1 MVKCKIPVNKS
12 GKHNEELVLVSHK
25 KKLTIAKYDG
35 DERIEV
41 QLKDIDPIINTL
53 MFLERVQWRIDKE
66 CRDKPI
72 KVKIPVN
79 KTEELVIVLQHEGM
93 LNIEKYESDQRIEVR
108 EKDLP
113 RIIDSL
119 IFVNEQENKYPK

>member
-12 GKHNEELVLVSHK
+12 GKHYEELVIVSHK
-25 KKLTIAKYDG
+25 EMLTIAKYDG

-53 MFLERVQWRIDKE
+53 MFLDRVQWRIDKE
-66 CRDKPI
+66 SRDKPI
-72 KVKIPVN
+72 KVKIPIN
-79 KTEELVIVLQHEGM
+79 KTEELVFVLQHEGM

-113 RIIDSL
+113 RIIDSF

>member
-12 GKHNEELVLVSHK
+12 GKHYEELVIVSHK
-25 KKLTIAKYDG
+25 KMVTIAKYDG

-41 QLKDIDPIINTL
+41 QLKDIDPVINTL

-66 CRDKPI
+66 YRDKPI

-79 KTEELVIVLQHEGM
+79 KTEELVFVLQHEGM

-113 RIIDSL
+113 RIIDSF

>member
-1 MVKCKIPVNKS
+1 MVKCKVPVNKT
-12 GKHNEELVLVSHK
+12 EELVIVSHK
-25 KKLTIAKYDG
+25 KMVTIAKYDG

-41 QLKDIDPIINTL
+41 QLKDIDPVINTL

-79 KTEELVIVLQHEGM
+79 KTEELVFVLQHEGM
-93 LNIEKYESDQRIEVR
+93 LNIEKYESDERIEVR

-113 RIIDSL
+113 RIIDSF

>member
-1 MVKCKIPVNKS
+1 MVKCKIPVNKT
-12 GKHNEELVLVSHK
+12 EELVIVSHK
-25 KKLTIAKYDG
+25 KMVTIAKYDG

-41 QLKDIDPIINTL
+41 QLKDIDPVINTL

-66 CRDKPI
+66 YRDKPI

-79 KTEELVIVLQHEGM
+79 KTEELVFVLQHEGM

-113 RIIDSL
+113 RIIDSF

>member
-1 MVKCKIPVNKS
+1 MVKCKVPVNKT
-12 GKHNEELVLVSHK
+12 EELVIVSHK
-25 KKLTIAKYDG
+25 KMVTIAKYDG

-66 CRDKPI
+66 YRDKPI
-72 KVKIPVN
+72 KVKIPIN
-79 KTEELVIVLQHEGM
+79 KTEELVFVLQHEGM

-113 RIIDSL
+113 RIIDSF

>member
-1 MVKCKIPVNKS
+1 MVKCKIPVNRS
-12 GKHNEELVLVSHK
+12 GKHVEELVFVSHK

-41 QLKDIDPIINTL
+41 QLKDIDPVINTL

-66 CRDKPI
+66 YRDKPI

-79 KTEELVIVLQHEGM
+79 KTEELVFVLQHEGM

-113 RIIDSL
+113 RIIDSF

>member
-1 MVKCKIPVNKS
+1 MVKCKVPVNKT
-12 GKHNEELVLVSHK
+12 EELVFVSHK
-25 KKLTIAKYDG
+25 KMLTIAKYDG

-41 QLKDIDPIINTL
+41 QLKDIDPVITTL
-53 MFLERVQWRIDKE
+53 MFLDGVQWRIDKE

-79 KTEELVIVLQHEGM
+79 KTEELVFVLQHEGM

-113 RIIDSL
+113 RIIDSF

>member
-1 MVKCKIPVNKS
+1 MVKCKIPVNRS
-12 GKHNEELVLVSHK
+12 GKHVEELVFVSHK
-25 KKLTIAKYDG
+25 KMLTIAKYDG

-41 QLKDIDPIINTL
+41 QLKDIDPVITTL
-53 MFLERVQWRIDKE
+53 MFLDGVQWRIDKE

-79 KTEELVIVLQHEGM
+79 KTEELVFVLQHEGM

-113 RIIDSL
+113 RIIDSF

>member
-1 MVKCKIPVNKS
+1 MVKCKVPVNKT
-12 GKHNEELVLVSHK
+12 EELVIVSHK
-25 KKLTIAKYDG
+25 KMVTIAKYDG

-79 KTEELVIVLQHEGM
+79 KTEELVFVLQHEGM
-93 LNIEKYESDQRIEVR
+93 LNIEKYESDERIEVR

-113 RIIDSL
+113 RIIDSF

>member
-1 MVKCKIPVNKS
+1 MVKCKIPVNKT
-12 GKHNEELVLVSHK
+12 EELVIVSHK
-25 KKLTIAKYDG
+25 KMVTIAKYDG

-66 CRDKPI
+66 YRDKPI

-79 KTEELVIVLQHEGM
+79 KTEELVFVLQHEGM

-113 RIIDSL
+113 RIIDSF

>member
-12 GKHNEELVLVSHK
+12 GKHYEELVIVSHK
-25 KKLTIAKYDG
+25 EMLTIAKYDG

-41 QLKDIDPIINTL
+41 QLKDIDPVITTL
-53 MFLERVQWRIDKE
+53 MFLDGVQWRIDKE

-79 KTEELVIVLQHEGM
+79 KTEELVFVLQHEGM

-113 RIIDSL
+113 RIIDSF
-119 IFVNEQENKYPK
+119 IFINEQENKYPK

>member
-1 MVKCKIPVNKS
+1 MVKCKIPVNKT
-12 GKHNEELVLVSHK
+12 EELVIVSHK
-25 KKLTIAKYDG
+25 KMVTIAKYDG

-41 QLKDIDPIINTL
+41 QLKDIDPVITTL
-53 MFLERVQWRIDKE
+53 MFLDGVQWRIDKE

-79 KTEELVIVLQHEGM
+79 KTEELVFVLQHEGM

-113 RIIDSL
+113 RIIDSF